1 MIAYEQYRS
10 GNATYLVVDATNY
23 VRNRR
28 AFARRH
34 CDSGADVSGSD
45 ERDADGVLF
54 LALEPEFRPPRVVMT
69 LVRADGDREPVCP
82 AGVRCA
88 AAWAASQTDTDR
100 VMVDTQAGTREA
112 VVHGDPAA
120 GGPIEVSAEVDRT
133 RVRESGPEPETGSAS
148 GQAAVGV
155 TDGGRVDA
163 REAAEPA
170 FTSPDDELVVTR
182 KPVVRESEGEVPEV
196 EP

>member
-1 MIAYEQYRS
+1 MIAYERYRS

-34 CDSGADVSGSD
+34 CDSEEVVPDSSGQ
-45 ERDADGVLF
+45 RGADGVLF

-69 LVRADGDREPVCP
+69 LVRADGQRKPVCP

-88 AAWAASQTDTDR
+88 AAWTARRTDADR

-112 VVHGDPAA
+112 VVHDDPAA
-120 GGPIEVSAEVDRT
+120 RASIEVSAEGDRT
-133 RVRESGPEPETGSAS
+133 EVRESDPDPNPEPGPRSSS
-148 GQAAVGV
+148 GQPAVGV
-155 TDGGRVDA
+155 TDGGR
-163 REAAEPA
+163 AADGVVPSEDGL
-170 FTSPDDELVVTR
+170 TVTR
-182 KPVVRESEGEVPEV
+182 ESVVRESSGELPEV